1 MVDKPKGVKVTLDG
15 ISSRERLFANVRT
28 ALRRAASQPLDQVAP
43 LAALSLPV
51 PRSDR
56 NLYTHLF
63 VQNFETLAGKAFVVP
78 DVSAVVPALG
88 PLLDGKQVVASN
100 SPYLETCGITAL
112 PQVRSGITDRAELR
126 QACATAGIGITSV
139 EYALAETGTF
149 VMLSSP
155 REARL
160 ISLLPPVH
168 IAVFSRSRILANLNE
183 LLSVVPNPAE
193 QTSSM
198 VLITGPSRTAD
209 IEQILVRGV
218 HGPGEIYAVIVE
230 EKNQ

>member
-1 MVDKPKGVKVTLDG
+1 MVDHPTAVPVTRDG
-15 ISSRERLFANVRT
+15 TSERERLFTNVRT
-28 ALRRAASQPLDQVAP
+28 ALRRAANQPLDQAAP
-43 LAALSLPV
+43 LAALSLAV
-51 PRSDR
+51 PLSDR
-56 NLYTHLF
+56 NLYIDLF

-88 PLLDGKQVVASN
+88 PLLEGKQVVASN

-168 IAVFSRSRILANLNE
+168 IAVFSCSRILANLNE

-218 HGPGEIYAVIVE
+218 HGPGEVYAVIVE
-230 EKNQ
+230 EKNE